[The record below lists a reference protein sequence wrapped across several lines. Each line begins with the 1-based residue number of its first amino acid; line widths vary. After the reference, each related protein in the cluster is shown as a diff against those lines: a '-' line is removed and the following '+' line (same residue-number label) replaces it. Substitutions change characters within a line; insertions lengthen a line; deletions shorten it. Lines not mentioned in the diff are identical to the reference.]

1 MAYLE
6 ELDALQRWIYGTA
19 GLTSMRLAE
28 APPKV
33 ARPVILWE
41 PPFRGRDRNLGR
53 YTYINRVQQYGK
65 LYVTSLD
72 QLTDY
77 QEKLLGDLEE
87 KVGVLP
93 VFDSTGVKVA
103 DLKNVELEFNRSES
117 LDVPFIIRY
126 EIAYAR
132 TRPAAAPNA
141 TTVYNKKTVNIE
153 TQ

>member
-19 GLTSMRLAE
+19 GLTSLRLSE

-41 PPFRGRDRNLGR
+41 APGRGRDRNLGR
-53 YTYINRVQQYGK
+53 WTYVNRVQQYGK

-72 QLTDY
+72 QLASY
-77 QEKLLGDLEE
+77 QEALLGDLEE
-87 KVGVLP
+87 KVGVLS
-93 VFDSTGVKVA
+93 VYNSQGAVIAK
-103 DLKNVELEFNRSES
+103 LKNVSIEFNTTQA

-126 EIAYAR
+126 EATYGR
-132 TRPAAAPNA
+132 TRPAAAPAA
-141 TTVYNKKTVNIE
+141 TRVVNKRTSSGFE
-153 TQ
+153 